1 MQIGPGGAD
10 ASSAA
15 QPAGDTWI
23 DVQPSASSAP
33 LLLDLPAA
41 HHFCTSYRLDVRW
54 QVEQSWGYWWGIPQS
69 EAIDGVYK
77 YCSMAAGVRYN
88 YTWSNGSISY
98 YKLDFAKREVVNLSK
113 RVVFVGYDARSWR
126 PPFKAGIKA
135 ASR

>member
-1 MQIGPGGAD
+1 MRIGPGGAD

-41 HHFCTSYRLDVRW
+41 HYFCTSYRLDVRW

-69 EAIDGVYK
+69 AAIDGVYK
-77 YCSMAAGVRYN
+77 TTAAGVNYN
-88 YTWSNGSISY
+88 YTWWGGRISY
-98 YKLDFAKREVVNLSK
+98 YQRAFVDTAEPDESELDESEPDDEAVWTLYQLPF
-113 RVVFVGYDARSWR
+113 GR
-126 PPFKAGIKA
+126 PMAG
-135 ASR
+135 